1 MNMEYQD
8 VILLTLKDR
17 DEVNSMELQKELGLT
32 YEALY
37 AELVSLL
44 ADKYIE
50 FKAEKIIK
58 CVLTQEG
65 AKYADEGTP

>member
-8 VILLTLKDR
+8 AILLTLKDK
-17 DEVNSMELQKELGLT
+17 DEINSLELQKELGLT

-44 ADKYIE
+44 ADNYIS
-50 FKAEKIIK
+50 F
-58 CVLTQEG
+58 
-65 AKYADEGTP
+65 